1 MRELNPNLF
10 ENSPRP
16 EGWNEAP
23 ANRSLVKSDNPTLDL
38 AVAELRAHLKAVE
51 KLAVETKANNDDQQ
65 KLTLMRIEKMSQHV
79 KALETVQTS
88 SLKDIHERLAT
99 AITRLNERRT
109 VDTKIEEMLDR
120 HNQIIQ
126 SFEMKLRTLQ
136 KALADRETQILKT
149 MAQLEDARA
158 EIMRLKRL

>member
-10 ENSPRP
+10 ESTPRP
-16 EGWNEAP
+16 EGWTEPGNKA
-23 ANRSLVKSDNPTLDL
+23 LVKSDNPTLDR
-38 AVAELRAHLKAVE
+38 VIIEMRVQMKALE
-51 KLAVETKANNDDQQ
+51 KMVVETKASNDDHQ
-65 KLTLMRIEKMSQHV
+65 KLNHMRLEKMAQHA
-79 KALETVQTS
+79 KALENVQTS

-109 VDTKIEEMLDR
+109 TDAKIEEMLDR

-126 SFEMKLRTLQ
+126 GFEMKLRTLQ
-136 KALADRETQILKT
+136 KTLADRESQILKT
-149 MAQLEDARA
+149 MALLEDARA